1 MTTSLASPRSAAA
14 MPERL
19 AWTGFELDG
28 RVFAF
33 PYLSVERVVPATPVT
48 ALPFAPAGVE
58 GAASISGDI
67 IPVLALPVLLGA
79 DGAQPPQAGAQF
91 LVIRVSGRRFAL
103 RADRV
108 LFVANPL
115 SGEGMAD
122 WRGRPVTCL
131 AVERLG
137 LANLK
142 PFLPPEGAP
151 GLVADSR
158 APVVNDAAARSE
170 TVLVVDA
177 AGGSYGLPASSIV
190 ELLEDVTIT
199 KLPLAPP
206 FLTGVAILR
215 RQPVLAFSLARLLGG
230 EPTAAAVG
238 HVVMAIGRSRFV
250 LAVDAIGGLQR
261 MSATAAEQSPVGA
274 HPIRLDPAA
283 LITPQ
288 WLALAAEMSGTVA
301 PPAVTASDRQ
311 RFLCVTLGDR
321 SCAVPLAAVERI
333 LPPRAPIRLPAG
345 APPGIDGAIEFG
357 GRIIPVTEGWRWL
370 SLREGGAVAAL
381 IVLQRDGE
389 RRVLT
394 VNALQRIVTI
404 AADDILPTG
413 DHDPR
418 IAGLG
423 KAAGRPLEILSTAA
437 LMARGDAA

>member
-1 MTTSLASPRSAAA
+1 M
-14 MPERL
+14 
-19 AWTGFELDG
+19 
-28 RVFAF
+28 
-33 PYLSVERVVPATPVT
+33 T

-58 GAASISGDI
+58 GVASISGDI

-79 DGAQPPQAGAQF
+79 DRPEPAQAGAQF
-91 LVIRVSGRRFAL
+91 LIIRVSGRRFAL

-115 SGEGMAD
+115 PGEGTPH

-131 AVERLG
+131 AVERLV
-137 LANLK
+137 LASLK
-142 PFLPPEGAP
+142 PFLPPAGAP

-158 APVVNDAAARSE
+158 ATAMHDAAPPSE

-177 AGGSYGLPASSIV
+177 AGSSYGLPTASIV
-190 ELLEDVTIT
+190 ELLEDAVIT
-199 KLPLAPP
+199 RLPLAPP

-230 EPTAAAVG
+230 EPTAPPGG
-238 HVVMAIGRSRFV
+238 HVVMAVGRSRFV

-261 MSATAAEQSPVGA
+261 QSATGA
-274 HPIRLDPAA
+274 DHPIHLDPAV
-283 LITPQ
+283 LITPA
-288 WLALAAEMSGTVA
+288 WLALAAEMSGTA
-301 PPAVTASDRQ
+301 AAPAVVATDRQ
-311 RFLCVTLGDR
+311 RFLCVALGDR
-321 SCAVPLAAVERI
+321 TCAVPLAAVERI

-345 APPGIDGAIEFG
+345 APPGVDGAIEFG

-370 SLREGGAVAAL
+370 SRREGGAVAAL
-381 IVLQRDGE
+381 IVLQHGGE
-389 RRVLT
+389 RRVLA

-404 AADDILPTG
+404 ASDDILPTG

-423 KAAGRPLEILSTAA
+423 KAGGRSLEILSTAA
-437 LMARGDAA
+437 LLAKGDAA

>member
-1 MTTSLASPRSAAA
+1 MTSLAPPRSTAAA
-14 MPERL
+14 PDRL

-58 GAASISGDI
+58 GVASISGDI
-67 IPVLALPVLLGA
+67 IPVLAVLVLLGA
-79 DGAQPPQAGAQF
+79 DRPQSAQAGSQF

-108 LFVANPL
+108 LFVAAALP
-115 SGEGMAD
+115 GEGMAE

-131 AVERLG
+131 AAEHLD

-158 APVVNDAAARSE
+158 ATAVHDAAAPSE
-170 TVLVVDA
+170 TVLLVDA
-177 AGGSYGLPASSIV
+177 AGGSYGLPAASIV
-190 ELLEDVTIT
+190 ELLEDAVIT

-215 RQPVLAFSLARLLGG
+215 RQPVLVFSLAKLLGG
-230 EPTAAAVG
+230 KPTAATGG
-238 HVVMAIGRSRFV
+238 HVVVAIGRSRFV
-250 LAVDAIGGLQR
+250 LAVDAIGRLQR
-261 MSATAAEQSPVGA
+261 ASATGADQSPAGA

-283 LITPQ
+283 LIAPK

-301 PPAVTASDRQ
+301 APTVVATDRQ
-311 RFLCVTLGDR
+311 RFLCVSLGDR

-333 LPPRAPIRLPAG
+333 LPARPPIRLPAG

-370 SLREGGAVAAL
+370 SVREGGAAAAL
-381 IVLQRDGE
+381 IVLQQDGE
-389 RRVLT
+389 RRVLA
-394 VNALQRIVTI
+394 VNAVQRIVTI
-404 AADDILPTG
+404 APDDILPTG

-423 KAAGRPLEILSTAA
+423 KAGGRSLEILSTAA

>member
-1 MTTSLASPRSAAA
+1 VTVTTSLAPPRATAAA
-14 MPERL
+14 PEDL

-33 PYLSVERVVPATPVT
+33 PYLGVERVVPATPVT

-58 GAASISGDI
+58 GVASISGDI

-79 DGAQPPQAGAQF
+79 DRPEPAQAGAQF
-91 LVIRVSGRRFAL
+91 LIIRVSGRRFAL

-115 SGEGMAD
+115 PGEGTPD

-131 AVERLG
+131 AIEHLD

-142 PFLPPEGAP
+142 PFLPPAGAP

-158 APVVNDAAARSE
+158 ATAMHDAAPSSE

-177 AGGSYGLPASSIV
+177 AGSSYGLPTASIV
-190 ELLEDVTIT
+190 ELLEDAVIT
-199 KLPLAPP
+199 RLPLAPP

-230 EPTAAAVG
+230 EPTAPPGG
-238 HVVMAIGRSRFV
+238 HVVMAIGGSRFV
-250 LAVDAIGGLQR
+250 LAVDAIGGLKRQ
-261 MSATAAEQSPVGA
+261 SATGA
-274 HPIRLDPAA
+274 DHPIRLDPAA
-283 LITPQ
+283 LITAT
-288 WLALAAEMSGTVA
+288 WLALAAEMSGTA
-301 PPAVTASDRQ
+301 AAPAVVAADRQ
-311 RFLCVTLGDR
+311 RFLCVALGDR

-333 LPPRAPIRLPAG
+333 LPPRLPIRLPAG
-345 APPGIDGAIEFG
+345 APPGVDGAIEFG

-370 SLREGGAVAAL
+370 SRREGGAVAAL
-381 IVLQRDGE
+381 IVLQHGGE
-389 RRVLT
+389 RRVLA

-404 AADDILPTG
+404 ASDDILPTG

-423 KAAGRPLEILSTAA
+423 KAGGRSLEILSTAA
-437 LMARGDAA
+437 LLAKGDAA

>member
-1 MTTSLASPRSAAA
+1 

-58 GAASISGDI
+58 GVASISGDI

-79 DGAQPPQAGAQF
+79 DQPQLARAGAQF

-115 SGEGMAD
+115 PGEGMAD
-122 WRGRPVTCL
+122 WRGRPVTCF
-131 AVERLG
+131 AVEDLD

-142 PFLPPEGAP
+142 PFLPPAGTP

-158 APVVNDAAARSE
+158 ATVVNDAAARSE

-177 AGGSYGLPASSIV
+177 AGGFYGLPASSIV
-190 ELLEDVTIT
+190 ELLEDATIT
-199 KLPLAPP
+199 RLPLAPP

-230 EPTAAAVG
+230 EPTAAPGG

-261 MSATAAEQSPVGA
+261 MSATAAEQSPAGA

-283 LITPQ
+283 LIAPQ

-301 PPAVTASDRQ
+301 PSAVAATDRQ
-311 RFLCVTLGDR
+311 RFLCVSLGDR

-370 SLREGGAVAAL
+370 SVREGGAVAAL
-381 IVLQRDGE
+381 IVLQQDGE
-389 RRVLT
+389 RRVLA

-404 AADDILPTG
+404 AQDDILPTG

-423 KAAGRPLEILSTAA
+423 KAGGRSLEILSTSA
-437 LMARGDAA
+437 LMARADAA

>member
-1 MTTSLASPRSAAA
+1 MTTSLAPPRAAA
-14 MPERL
+14 AAPEDV
-19 AWTGFELDG
+19 AWTGFELGG

-33 PYLSVERVVPATPVT
+33 LYLSVERVVPATPVT

-58 GAASISGDI
+58 GVASVSGDI
-67 IPVLALPVLLGA
+67 IPVLALLVLLGA
-79 DGAQPPQAGAQF
+79 DRPEPAQAGAQF
-91 LVIRVSGRRFAL
+91 LIIRVSGRRFAL

-108 LFVANPL
+108 LFVANALP
-115 SGEGMAD
+115 GEGTPD

-131 AVERLG
+131 AMERLG
-137 LANLK
+137 LASLK
-142 PFLPPEGAP
+142 PFLPPAGAP

-158 APVVNDAAARSE
+158 ATAMHDAAPPSE

-177 AGGSYGLPASSIV
+177 AGSSYGLPTASIV
-190 ELLEDVTIT
+190 ELLEDAVIT
-199 KLPLAPP
+199 RLPLAPP

-230 EPTAAAVG
+230 EPTAPPGG

-261 MSATAAEQSPVGA
+261 QSATDAD

-283 LITPQ
+283 LITPT
-288 WLALAAEMSGTVA
+288 WLALAAEMSGTAAAPAIVA
-301 PPAVTASDRQ
+301 TDRQ
-311 RFLCVTLGDR
+311 RFLCVALGDR

-333 LPPRAPIRLPAG
+333 LPPRPPIRLPAG

-370 SLREGGAVAAL
+370 AVRERGTVAAL
-381 IVLQRDGE
+381 IVLQQAGE
-389 RRVLT
+389 RRVLA
-394 VNALQRIVTI
+394 VNGLQRIVTI
-404 AADDILPTG
+404 ASDDILPTG

-423 KAAGRPLEILSTAA
+423 KAGGRSLEILSTAA
-437 LMARGDAA
+437 LLAKGDAA

>member
-1 MTTSLASPRSAAA
+1 

-58 GAASISGDI
+58 GVASISGDI

-79 DGAQPPQAGAQF
+79 DQPQLARAGAQF

-103 RADRV
+103 HADRV

-122 WRGRPVTCL
+122 WRGRPVTCF
-131 AVERLG
+131 AVEALD

-142 PFLPPEGAP
+142 PFLPPAGAP

-158 APVVNDAAARSE
+158 ATVVHDAAASSE
-170 TVLVVDA
+170 TVLLVDA
-177 AGGSYGLPASSIV
+177 AGSSYGLPASSIV
-190 ELLEDVTIT
+190 ELLEEATIT
-199 KLPLAPP
+199 RLPLAPP

-230 EPTAAAVG
+230 EPTAAPGG

-261 MSATAAEQSPVGA
+261 VSATAAEQSLAGA

-301 PPAVTASDRQ
+301 APAVAATDRQ
-311 RFLCVTLGDR
+311 RFLCVSLGDR

-370 SLREGGAVAAL
+370 SVREGGAVAAL
-381 IVLQRDGE
+381 IVLQQDGE
-389 RRVLT
+389 RRVLA

-423 KAAGRPLEILSTAA
+423 KAGGRSLEILSTSA
-437 LMARGDAA
+437 LMARADAA

>member
-1 MTTSLASPRSAAA
+1 VTVTTSLAPPRATAAA
-14 MPERL
+14 PEAL

-33 PYLSVERVVPATPVT
+33 PYLGVERVVPATPVT

-58 GAASISGDI
+58 GVASISGDI

-79 DGAQPPQAGAQF
+79 DRPEPAQAGAQF
-91 LVIRVSGRRFAL
+91 LIIRVSGRRFAL

-115 SGEGMAD
+115 PGEGTPD

-131 AVERLG
+131 AIEHLD

-142 PFLPPEGAP
+142 PFLPPAGAP

-158 APVVNDAAARSE
+158 ATAMHDAAPSSE

-177 AGGSYGLPASSIV
+177 AGSSYGLPTASIV
-190 ELLEDVTIT
+190 ELLEDAVIT
-199 KLPLAPP
+199 RLPLAPP

-230 EPTAAAVG
+230 EPTAPPGG
-238 HVVMAIGRSRFV
+238 HVVMAIGGSRFV
-250 LAVDAIGGLQR
+250 LAVDAIGGLKRQ
-261 MSATAAEQSPVGA
+261 SATGA
-274 HPIRLDPAA
+274 DHPIRLDPAA
-283 LITPQ
+283 LITAT
-288 WLALAAEMSGTVA
+288 WLALAAEMSGTA
-301 PPAVTASDRQ
+301 AAPAVVATDRQ
-311 RFLCVTLGDR
+311 RFLCVALGDR

-333 LPPRAPIRLPAG
+333 LPPRPPIRLPAG
-345 APPGIDGAIEFG
+345 APPGVDGAIEFG

-370 SLREGGAVAAL
+370 SRREGGAVAAL
-381 IVLQRDGE
+381 IVLQHGGE
-389 RRVLT
+389 RRVLA

-404 AADDILPTG
+404 ASDDILPTG

-423 KAAGRPLEILSTAA
+423 KAGGRSLEILSTAA
-437 LMARGDAA
+437 LLAKGDAA

>member
-1 MTTSLASPRSAAA
+1 MATTLAPPRSSAVA
-14 MPERL
+14 PNRL

-48 ALPFAPAGVE
+48 AVPFAPASVE
-58 GAASISGDI
+58 GVASISGDI
-67 IPVLALPVLLGA
+67 IPVLALAVLL
-79 DGAQPPQAGAQF
+79 DIDRPQPARAGTQF

-115 SGEGMAD
+115 AEEGMAD

-137 LANLK
+137 LADLK
-142 PFLPPEGAP
+142 PFLPPAGAP
-151 GLVADSR
+151 GLVTDSR
-158 APVVNDAAARSE
+158 ATAVHETAAPST

-177 AGGSYGLPASSIV
+177 AGSSHGLPAASIV
-190 ELLEDVTIT
+190 ELLEDAVVTR
-199 KLPLAPP
+199 LPLAPP

-215 RQPVLAFSLARLLGG
+215 RQPVLVFSLARLLGG
-230 EPTAAAVG
+230 EPTAGSGG
-238 HVVMAIGRSRFV
+238 HVVVAIGRSRFV

-261 MSATAAEQSPVGA
+261 LSMTDADRSPADTQPV
-274 HPIRLDPAA
+274 RLDPAA
-283 LITPQ
+283 LLTPK
-288 WLALAAEMSGTVA
+288 WLALAAEMSGTAAAPTVVA
-301 PPAVTASDRQ
+301 TDRQ

-321 SCAVPLAAVERI
+321 ACAVPLAAVERI
-333 LPPRAPIRLPAG
+333 LPPRPPIRLPAG

-370 SLREGGAVAAL
+370 SLHAGGAAAAF
-381 IVLQRDGE
+381 IVLQQDGE
-389 RRVLT
+389 RRVLA
-394 VNALQRIVTI
+394 VDAIQRIVTI
-404 AADDILPTG
+404 APDDILPTG

-423 KAAGRPLEILSTAA
+423 KAGGRSLEILSTGA
-437 LMARGDAA
+437 LMARGEAA

>member
-1 MTTSLASPRSAAA
+1 

-28 RVFAF
+28 RIFAF

-58 GAASISGDI
+58 GVASISGDI
-67 IPVLALPVLLGA
+67 IPVLTLPVLLGA
-79 DGAQPPQAGAQF
+79 DPPQPARAGAQF

-122 WRGRPVTCL
+122 WRGRAVTCL
-131 AVERLG
+131 AVEALD

-142 PFLPPEGAP
+142 PFLPPAGAP

-158 APVVNDAAARSE
+158 ATVVNDAAARSE
-170 TVLVVDA
+170 AVLVVDA

-190 ELLEDVTIT
+190 ELLEDATIT
-199 KLPLAPP
+199 RLPLAPP

-230 EPTAAAVG
+230 DPTAAAGG

-261 MSATAAEQSPVGA
+261 VSATAAEQSPADA
-274 HPIRLDPAA
+274 HLIQLDPAA

-288 WLALAAEMSGTVA
+288 WLALAAEMAGTVS
-301 PPAVTASDRQ
+301 PSAVVATDRH
-311 RFLCVTLGDR
+311 RFLCVSLGDR

-381 IVLQRDGE
+381 IVLQQDGE
-389 RRVLT
+389 RRVLA

-404 AADDILPTG
+404 AQDDILPTG

-423 KAAGRPLEILSTAA
+423 KAAGRSLEILSTGA

>member
-1 MTTSLASPRSAAA
+1 MTTGLTPPRSTAAA
-14 MPERL
+14 PERL

-58 GAASISGDI
+58 GVASISGDI
-67 IPVLALPVLLGA
+67 IPVLAVLVLLGA
-79 DGAQPPQAGAQF
+79 DRPQSAQAGAQF

-115 SGEGMAD
+115 PGEGMAD

-142 PFLPPEGAP
+142 PFLPPAGAP
-151 GLVADSR
+151 GFVADSR
-158 APVVNDAAARSE
+158 ATTVRDAAAPAE
-170 TVLVVDA
+170 MVLVVDA
-177 AGGSYGLPASSIV
+177 AGGSYGLPAASIV
-190 ELLEDVTIT
+190 ELLEDAVIT

-230 EPTAAAVG
+230 ESAATPGG
-238 HVVMAIGRSRFV
+238 HVVVAIGRSRFL

-261 MSATAAEQSPVGA
+261 LSATGADQSPA
-274 HPIRLDPAA
+274 DAQPIRLDPAA
-283 LITPQ
+283 LITPH
-288 WLALAAEMSGTVA
+288 WLALSAEMSGTVA
-301 PPAVTASDRQ
+301 APAVVATDRQ
-311 RFLCVTLGDR
+311 RFLCVSLGER
-321 SCAVPLAAVERI
+321 SCAVSLAAVERI
-333 LPPRAPIRLPAG
+333 LPPRPPIRLPAG

-370 SLREGGAVAAL
+370 SLREGGAAAAF
-381 IVLQRDGE
+381 IVLQQDGE
-389 RRVLT
+389 RRVLA
-394 VNALQRIVTI
+394 VNAVQRIVTV
-404 AADDILPTG
+404 APDDILPTG

-418 IAGLG
+418 IAGLSKTG
-423 KAAGRPLEILSTAA
+423 GRSLEILSTAA

>member
-1 MTTSLASPRSAAA
+1 MTTSLAPPRSAAA

-58 GAASISGDI
+58 GVASISGDI

-142 PFLPPEGAP
+142 PFLPLEGAP

-177 AGGSYGLPASSIV
+177 AGGSYGLPAPSIV
-190 ELLEDVTIT
+190 ELLEDATIT
-199 KLPLAPP
+199 RLPLAPP

-215 RQPVLAFSLARLLGG
+215 RQPVLAFS
-230 EPTAAAVG
+230 
-238 HVVMAIGRSRFV
+238 
-250 LAVDAIGGLQR
+250 IGGLQR
-261 MSATAAEQSPVGA
+261 VSATAAQQSPAGA

-288 WLALAAEMSGTVA
+288 WLALAAEMSGTIS
-301 PPAVTASDRQ
+301 PPAVVATDRQ
-311 RFLCVTLGDR
+311 RFLCVSLGDR

-370 SLREGGAVAAL
+370 SVREGGAVAAL
-381 IVLQRDGE
+381 IVLQQDGE
-389 RRVLT
+389 RRVLA

-423 KAAGRPLEILSTAA
+423 KAAGRSLEILSTSA
-437 LMARGDAA
+437 LMARADAA

>member
-1 MTTSLASPRSAAA
+1 MTTSLATPRSAAA

-58 GAASISGDI
+58 GVASISGDI

-79 DGAQPPQAGAQF
+79 DGPQPAQAGAQF

-115 SGEGMAD
+115 AGEGMAE

-158 APVVNDAAARSE
+158 ATVVHDAATPSE
-170 TVLVVDA
+170 TVLMVDA
-177 AGGSYGLPASSIV
+177 AGSSYGLPASSIV
-190 ELLEDVTIT
+190 ELLEDATIT
-199 KLPLAPP
+199 RLPLAPP

-230 EPTAAAVG
+230 EPTAATGG

-261 MSATAAEQSPVGA
+261 VSATAAEQSPAGTR
-274 HPIRLDPAA
+274 PIRLDPTA

-288 WLALAAEMSGTVA
+288 WLALAAEMSGTIS
-301 PPAVTASDRQ
+301 PPAVVASDRQ
-311 RFLCVTLGDR
+311 RFLCVSLGDR

-333 LPPRAPIRLPAG
+333 LPPRTPIRLPAG

-381 IVLQRDGE
+381 IVLQQDGE
-389 RRVLT
+389 RRVLA

-418 IAGLG
+418 IVGLG
-423 KAAGRPLEILSTAA
+423 KAAGRSLEILSTSA

>member
-1 MTTSLASPRSAAA
+1 MATTIAPPRSAAVA
-14 MPERL
+14 PDGL

-48 ALPFAPAGVE
+48 AVPFAPASVE
-58 GAASISGDI
+58 GVASISGDI
-67 IPVLALPVLLGA
+67 IPVLALAVLL
-79 DGAQPPQAGAQF
+79 DIDRPQPAQAGTQF
-91 LVIRVSGRRFAL
+91 LVLRVSGRRFAL

-115 SGEGMAD
+115 TEGMAD

-137 LANLK
+137 LAELK
-142 PFLPPEGAP
+142 PFLPPAGAS

-158 APVVNDAAARSE
+158 ATAVPGTAAPSA
-170 TVLVVDA
+170 TVLAVEA
-177 AGGSYGLPASSIV
+177 AGNAYGLPATSIV
-190 ELLEDVTIT
+190 ELLEDAVIT
-199 KLPLAPP
+199 RLPLAPP
-206 FLTGVAILR
+206 FLTGVVMLR
-215 RQPVLAFSLARLLGG
+215 RQPVLVFSLARLLGG
-230 EPTAAAVG
+230 EPTATSGG
-238 HVVMAIGRSRFV
+238 HVVLAIGRSRFV

-261 MSATAAEQSPVGA
+261 LSMTDVDQSPADAQPV
-274 HPIRLDPAA
+274 RLDPAA
-283 LITPQ
+283 LLTPK
-288 WLALAAEMSGTVA
+288 WLALAAEMSGTAAAPTVVA
-301 PPAVTASDRQ
+301 TDRQ

-321 SCAVPLAAVERI
+321 ACAIPLAAVERI
-333 LPPRAPIRLPAG
+333 LPPRPPIRLPAG

-370 SLREGGAVAAL
+370 SLHDGGSVAAF
-381 IVLQRDGE
+381 IVLQQDGE
-389 RRVLT
+389 RRVLA
-394 VNALQRIVTI
+394 VDAIQRIVTI
-404 AADDILPTG
+404 APDDILPTG

-423 KAAGRPLEILSTAA
+423 KAGGRSLEILSTGA

>member
-1 MTTSLASPRSAAA
+1 VTVTTSLAPPRATAAA
-14 MPERL
+14 PEAL

-33 PYLSVERVVPATPVT
+33 PYLGVERVVPATPVT

-58 GAASISGDI
+58 GVASISGDI

-79 DGAQPPQAGAQF
+79 DRPEPAQAGAQF
-91 LVIRVSGRRFAL
+91 LIIRVSGRRFAL

-115 SGEGMAD
+115 PGEGTPD

-131 AVERLG
+131 AIEHLD

-142 PFLPPEGAP
+142 PFLPPAGAP

-158 APVVNDAAARSE
+158 ATAMHDAAPSSE

-177 AGGSYGLPASSIV
+177 AGSSYGLPTASIV
-190 ELLEDVTIT
+190 ELLEDAVIT
-199 KLPLAPP
+199 RLPLAPP

-230 EPTAAAVG
+230 EPTAPPGG
-238 HVVMAIGRSRFV
+238 HVVMAIGGSRFV
-250 LAVDAIGGLQR
+250 LAVDAIGGLKRQ
-261 MSATAAEQSPVGA
+261 SATGA
-274 HPIRLDPAA
+274 DHPIRLDPAA
-283 LITPQ
+283 LITAT
-288 WLALAAEMSGTVA
+288 WLALAAEMSGTA
-301 PPAVTASDRQ
+301 AAPAVVATDRQ
-311 RFLCVTLGDR
+311 RFLCVALGDR

-333 LPPRAPIRLPAG
+333 LPPRPPIRLPAG
-345 APPGIDGAIEFG
+345 APPGVDGAIEFG

-370 SLREGGAVAAL
+370 SRLEGGAVAAL
-381 IVLQRDGE
+381 IVLQHGGE
-389 RRVLT
+389 RRVLA

-404 AADDILPTG
+404 ASDDILPTG

-423 KAAGRPLEILSTAA
+423 KAGGRSLEILSTAA
-437 LMARGDAA
+437 LLAKGDAA

>member
-1 MTTSLASPRSAAA
+1 MTTSLAPPRAAA
-14 MPERL
+14 APPEKL
-19 AWTGFELDG
+19 VWTGFELDSQ
-28 RVFAF
+28 VFAF

-58 GAASISGDI
+58 GVASISGDI
-67 IPVLALPVLLGA
+67 IPVLALLVLLGTDRPEPA
-79 DGAQPPQAGAQF
+79 QAGAQF
-91 LVIRVSGRRFAL
+91 LIIRVSGRRFAL

-115 SGEGMAD
+115 PGEGTPH

-142 PFLPPEGAP
+142 PFLPPAGAP

-158 APVVNDAAARSE
+158 ATAMHDAAPPSE
-170 TVLVVDA
+170 TVLLVDA
-177 AGGSYGLPASSIV
+177 AGSSYGLPTASIV
-190 ELLEDVTIT
+190 ELLEDAVIT
-199 KLPLAPP
+199 RLPLAPP

-230 EPTAAAVG
+230 EPTTPPGG

-261 MSATAAEQSPVGA
+261 QSATDAD
-274 HPIRLDPAA
+274 HPIHLDPAV
-283 LITPQ
+283 LVTPA
-288 WLALAAEMSGTVA
+288 WLALAAEMSGTA
-301 PPAVTASDRQ
+301 AAPAVVATDRQ

-321 SCAVPLAAVERI
+321 TCAVPLAAVERI
-333 LPPRAPIRLPAG
+333 LPPRPPIRLPAG
-345 APPGIDGAIEFG
+345 APPGVDGAIEFG

-370 SLREGGAVAAL
+370 SRREGGAVAAL
-381 IVLQRDGE
+381 IVLQHGGE

-423 KAAGRPLEILSTAA
+423 KAGGRSLEILSTAA
-437 LMARGDAA
+437 LLAKGDAA

>member
-1 MTTSLASPRSAAA
+1 MTTSLAPPRSAAA

-58 GAASISGDI
+58 GVASISGDI

-79 DGAQPPQAGAQF
+79 DGAQPAQAGAQF

-115 SGEGMAD
+115 AEEGMAE

-158 APVVNDAAARSE
+158 ATVVHDAATPSE
-170 TVLVVDA
+170 TVLMVDA
-177 AGGSYGLPASSIV
+177 AGSSYGLPASSIV
-190 ELLEDVTIT
+190 ELLEDATIT
-199 KLPLAPP
+199 RLPLAPP

-230 EPTAAAVG
+230 EPTAATGG

-250 LAVDAIGGLQR
+250 LAVDAMGGLQR
-261 MSATAAEQSPVGA
+261 VSATAAEQSPAGA

-288 WLALAAEMSGTVA
+288 WLALAAEMSGTIS
-301 PPAVTASDRQ
+301 PPAVVASDRQ
-311 RFLCVTLGDR
+311 RFLCVSLGDR

-370 SLREGGAVAAL
+370 SVREGGAVAAL
-381 IVLQRDGE
+381 IVLQQDGE
-389 RRVLT
+389 RRVLA

-423 KAAGRPLEILSTAA
+423 KAAGRSLEILSTSA

>member
-1 MTTSLASPRSAAA
+1 MTSLAPPRSAAA
-14 MPERL
+14 APESL
-19 AWTGFELDG
+19 AWTGFELNG

-33 PYLSVERVVPATPVT
+33 PYLGIERVVPATPVT

-58 GAASISGDI
+58 GVASISGDI
-67 IPVLALPVLLGA
+67 IPVLALLVLLGA
-79 DGAQPPQAGAQF
+79 DQPQPAQAGAQF

-115 SGEGMAD
+115 PGEGMAD

-131 AVERLG
+131 ALERLG

-151 GLVADSR
+151 GLVADNR
-158 APVVNDAAARSE
+158 ATVARDTAAPSE
-170 TVLVVDA
+170 TVLAVDA
-177 AGGSYGLPASSIV
+177 AGAAYGLPTASIV
-190 ELLEDVTIT
+190 ELLEDAVII

-206 FLTGVAILR
+206 FLTGVTILR
-215 RQPVLAFSLARLLGG
+215 RQPVLAFSLAWLLGG
-230 EPTAAAVG
+230 EPAAAPGG
-238 HVVMAIGRSRFV
+238 HVVVAIGRSRFL

-261 MSATAAEQSPVGA
+261 VSATGA
-274 HPIRLDPAA
+274 DQPTAGAQPIRLDLAA

-288 WLALAAEMSGTVA
+288 WLALAAEMSGTA
-301 PPAVTASDRQ
+301 AAPAVVATDRQ
-311 RFLCVTLGDR
+311 RFLCVSLGDR

-333 LPPRAPIRLPAG
+333 LPPRPPIRLPAG
-345 APPGIDGAIEFG
+345 APPGVDGAIEFG

-370 SLREGGAVAAL
+370 SLRDGGAAAAF
-381 IVLQRDGE
+381 IVLQQDGE
-389 RRVLT
+389 RRVLA
-394 VNALQRIVTI
+394 VSAIQRIVTI
-404 AADDILPTG
+404 ASDDILPTG

-423 KAAGRPLEILSTAA
+423 KAGGRSLEILSTAA
-437 LMARGDAA
+437 LLARGDAA